1 WSTRSP
7 KSCGKDSAGG
17 PMSSESGS
25 TATLTRP
32 PASDTPKQTRPIKRH
47 GASPLTTLS
56 AHGAPLV
63 WLTGGALAMA
73 IFMIVGLLVLVVYQ
87 GLQTFWPTPVVQLT
101 IDSGAGTTTMLG
113 EISRTEKYKPAAA
126 FL

>member
-1 WSTRSP
+1 
-7 KSCGKDSAGG
+7 
-17 PMSSESGS
+17 MSSETES
-25 TATLTRP
+25 TATLPRP
-32 PASDTPKQTRPIKRH
+32 GSSSGTEIVKHARRTKRH

-63 WLTGGALAMA
+63 WLTGGALAIA

-87 GLQTFWPTPVVQLT
+87 GLQTFWPSAVVQLT
-101 IDSGAGTTTMLG
+101 IDSGAGSTTMLG
-113 EISRTEKYKPAAA
+113 EISRTEKYKPTVA

>member
-1 WSTRSP
+1 
-7 KSCGKDSAGG
+7 
-17 PMSSESGS
+17 MSSESGS
-25 TATLTRP
+25 TATLPP
-32 PASDTPKQTRPIKRH
+32 PATTVNESKQPRRTKPH

-73 IFMIVGLLVLVVYQ
+73 IFMIVGLLVFVVYQ
-87 GLQTFWPTPVVQLT
+87 GLQTFWPTSVVQLT

-113 EISRTEKYKPAAA
+113 EISRTEKYKPTAA
-126 FL
+126 FLDELK